1 MRVMSSKSFFE
12 SLQESLQEE
21 VNGAPKDANLIFDS
35 EDEIYRDDSPE
46 AEADFD
52 ADFEGVTSLIDDQ
65 VNEYLILNGYN
76 KTWDRGGDGYK
87 VKESLSDLIGNY
99 DGIRVYKN
107 NDGGIDLYLYDH
119 DGYTS
124 GTLYTFKKD
133 SDDEIE
139 KVLQEYFE
147 DDDISLYYFLDWVDA
162 GVLKLLQEKGL
173 LVPLKANGVLGE
185 SDELEPK
192 FANRKSFYGK
202 AHVDTLE
209 DGTKVLTSYDTK
221 VASVKDG
228 KVSVLCDK
236 EDLTAT
242 TLRHIDEFLKQCGV
256 KSLPKK
262 ELVKLIDEK
271 GLKESDEDFES
282 YDDFS
287 DGDIIKDVVDNFKE
301 ITGKDVKEVFNFEIT
316 GNDADGYFKQEVVDE
331 TGDKIIDYWKEKG
344 LDRSRI
350 DDLLYKLDDEL
361 QSKWWDYFTESV
373 DKETGKEVL
382 LGNDKTNEKCVAFG
396 LKASDK
402 MLEQDSTVRVYKNS
416 DSEREYSIVDIT
428 ELNEINDGDVQPPI
442 DVAGLLTEVD
452 SRLTESYGNWG
463 TINLQS
469 TRFNKETNDSNA
481 LFELNVGKDT
491 YLMSMLLEENCSV
504 LKVNNTNGKTIFKR
518 KSNDV
523 VGLAESY
530 IKQFVDGKEAN
541 EIPECIKHI
550 SDPLHERL
558 AFIKSYIDMVKLA
571 PKEEKEAFNE
581 YIQKEIYEFIAEV
594 SDEIKSNEP
603 TDEEKLE
610 LPTFDKMVEEVFGK
624 EWVKEVKEPETKE
637 VAGTETLTE
646 SNKTEKEYRII
657 DTKTNKVLKT
667 FKADEQEKGYLEM
680 RKMGEELKKSGKEDN
695 LIYKEF
701 TVKLKESDK
710 PEESVFTSFRPS
722 GQEEGLIGRLWFN
735 IDGKSDT
742 IDLFYNDGKYDL
754 IYGTFVPD
762 YIKEFIDNYGGY
774 DKFVD
779 DALKYVQGLKESTLN
794 ESFYVKV
801 WNDAAE
807 DYDDYAEYKTKEEAQ
822 KEVDALKKNGEKAII
837 ETFSEKSRDPEL
849 SAEVDYYNKTFN
861 EGNLPNISEFI
872 YNLDVD
878 KGNAWSAQSYTQNG
892 KGDKIIIVSRNG
904 QSENTAEDIVKAVE
918 EKYPKLKGEPTINGR
933 SIWFYLK
940 EDSLNEDE
948 VEDKVAEPKQG
959 LGTGNASFVRKPSN
973 IEDLDNKAKYFTDG
987 EASYLIVDK
996 KELSKDEFD
1005 KIQDNFLSDNE
1016 YCKSFEPLD
1025 TDNYSFNVIEF
1036 TCKDYDYKLL
1046 VDPSGFSYCRY
1057 VAKVGGNE

>member
-12 SLQESLQEE
+12 SLQESLNEE
-21 VNGAPKDANLIFDS
+21 IDNSPKDGTLIFDS
-35 EDEIYRDDSPE
+35 EDEAYRDDSPD
-46 AEADFD
+46 AEYQFD
-52 ADFEGVTSLIDDQ
+52 EDYEDVKSLISDQ
-65 VNEYLILNGYN
+65 INDYIILNGYN
-76 KTWDRGGDGYK
+76 KNWNASGSGYI
-87 VKESLSDLIGNY
+87 VKEDLDDIIGNY

-107 NDGGIDLYLYDH
+107 NDDGIDLYLYDH

-185 SDELEPK
+185 SEELEPK

-228 KVSVLCDK
+228 EVKILCDEK
-236 EDLTAT
+236 DLTHT

-256 KSLPKK
+256 QPLPKK
-262 ELVKLIDEK
+262 ELVKLIQ
-271 GLKESDEDFES
+271 KEES
-282 YDDFS
+282 SKVDD
-287 DGDIIKDVVDNFKE
+287 
-301 ITGKDVKEVFNFEIT
+301 
-316 GNDADGYFKQEVVDE
+316 
-331 TGDKIIDYWKEKG
+331 
-344 LDRSRI
+344 
-350 DDLLYKLDDEL
+350 
-361 QSKWWDYFTESV
+361 
-373 DKETGKEVL
+373 KEVL
-382 LGNDKTNEKCVAFG
+382 LGNDETIEECGENSSKQ
-396 LKASDK
+396 SDK
-402 MLEQDSTVRVYKNS
+402 IEEQDSTVRVYKNS

-504 LKVNNTNGKTIFKR
+504 LKVNNTNGRTIFKR

-637 VAGTETLTE
+637 VEGTETLTE

-701 TVKLKESDK
+701 TVKLKESAGTETLKESDK

-878 KGNAWSAQSYTQNG
+878 KGNAWSAQSYTKNG

-948 VEDKVAEPKQG
+948 AEDVPIADEPGEEKPEEPKQG

-1057 VAKVGGNE
+1057 VAKI

>member
-12 SLQESLQEE
+12 SLQESLNEE
-21 VNGAPKDANLIFDS
+21 IDNSPKDGTLIFDS
-35 EDEIYRDDSPE
+35 EDEAYRDDSLD
-46 AEADFD
+46 AEYQFD
-52 ADFEGVTSLIDDQ
+52 EDYEDVKSLISDQ
-65 VNEYLILNGYN
+65 INDYIILNGYN
-76 KTWDRGGDGYK
+76 KNWNESGSGYI
-87 VKESLSDLIGNY
+87 VKEDLDGIIGNN

-124 GTLYTFKKD
+124 GTLYTFKQD
-133 SDDEIE
+133 YYDEAE
-139 KVLQEYFE
+139 KALQEYFDDE
-147 DDDISLYYFLDWVDA
+147 DFSMYYFLDWVDA
-162 GVLKLLQEKGL
+162 GALKVLEEKGF

-185 SDELEPK
+185 SEELEPK

-209 DGTKVLTSYDTK
+209 DGTKVLTSYQTK

-228 KVSVLCDK
+228 EVKILCDEK
-236 EDLTAT
+236 DLTHT

-256 KSLPKK
+256 QPLPKK

-402 MLEQDSTVRVYKNS
+402 MLEQDSTVKVYKNS
-416 DSEREYSIVDIT
+416 DSDREYSIVDIT
-428 ELNEINDGDVQPPI
+428 ELNEINDGDVQPPL

-550 SDPLHERL
+550 SAPLHERL

-637 VAGTETLTE
+637 VEGTETLTE

-667 FKADEQEKGYLEM
+667 FKADEQEKGYNEM

-701 TVKLKESDK
+701 TVKLKESAGTETLKESDK

-861 EGNLPNISEFI
+861 E
-872 YNLDVD
+872 
-878 KGNAWSAQSYTQNG
+878 
-892 KGDKIIIVSRNG
+892 
-904 QSENTAEDIVKAVE
+904 
-918 EKYPKLKGEPTINGR
+918 
-933 SIWFYLK
+933 
-940 EDSLNEDE
+940 EDE

-1005 KIQDNFLSDNE
+1005 KIQENFLNDNQ

-1025 TDNYSFNVIEF
+1025 TDNYSYNVIEF

-1057 VAKVGGNE
+1057 VAKI

>member
-12 SLQESLQEE
+12 SLQESLNEE
-21 VNGAPKDANLIFDS
+21 IDNSPKDGTLIFDS
-35 EDEIYRDDSPE
+35 EDEAYRDDSPD
-46 AEADFD
+46 AEYQFD
-52 ADFEGVTSLIDDQ
+52 EDYEDVKSLISDQ
-65 VNEYLILNGYN
+65 INDYIILNGYN
-76 KTWDRGGDGYK
+76 KNWNASGSGYI
-87 VKESLSDLIGNY
+87 VKEDLDGIIRNN

-124 GTLYTFKKD
+124 GTLYTFKQD
-133 SDDEIE
+133 YYDEAE
-139 KVLQEYFE
+139 KALQEYFDDE
-147 DDDISLYYFLDWVDA
+147 DFSMYYFLDWVDA
-162 GVLKLLQEKGL
+162 GALKVLEEKGF

-185 SDELEPK
+185 SEELEPK

-209 DGTKVLTSYDTK
+209 DGTKVLTSYQTK

-228 KVSVLCDK
+228 EVKILCDEK
-236 EDLTAT
+236 DLTQT

-256 KSLPKK
+256 QPLPKK
-262 ELVKLIDEK
+262 ELVKLIQ
-271 GLKESDEDFES
+271 KEES
-282 YDDFS
+282 SKVDD
-287 DGDIIKDVVDNFKE
+287 
-301 ITGKDVKEVFNFEIT
+301 
-316 GNDADGYFKQEVVDE
+316 
-331 TGDKIIDYWKEKG
+331 
-344 LDRSRI
+344 
-350 DDLLYKLDDEL
+350 
-361 QSKWWDYFTESV
+361 
-373 DKETGKEVL
+373 KEVL
-382 LGNDKTNEKCVAFG
+382 LGNDETIEECGENSSKQ
-396 LKASDK
+396 SDK
-402 MLEQDSTVRVYKNS
+402 IEEQDSTVRVYKNS

-518 KSNDV
+518 KSNDI

-637 VAGTETLTE
+637 VEGTET
-646 SNKTEKEYRII
+646 
-657 DTKTNKVLKT
+657 
-667 FKADEQEKGYLEM
+667 
-680 RKMGEELKKSGKEDN
+680 
-695 LIYKEF
+695 
-701 TVKLKESDK
+701 LKESDK

-762 YIKEFIDNYGGY
+762 YIKEFVDNYGGY

-861 EGNLPNISEFI
+861 E
-872 YNLDVD
+872 
-878 KGNAWSAQSYTQNG
+878 
-892 KGDKIIIVSRNG
+892 
-904 QSENTAEDIVKAVE
+904 
-918 EKYPKLKGEPTINGR
+918 
-933 SIWFYLK
+933 
-940 EDSLNEDE
+940 EDE

-1005 KIQDNFLSDNE
+1005 KIQENFLNDNE

-1025 TDNYSFNVIEF
+1025 TDNYSYNVIEF

-1057 VAKVGGNE
+1057 VAKI